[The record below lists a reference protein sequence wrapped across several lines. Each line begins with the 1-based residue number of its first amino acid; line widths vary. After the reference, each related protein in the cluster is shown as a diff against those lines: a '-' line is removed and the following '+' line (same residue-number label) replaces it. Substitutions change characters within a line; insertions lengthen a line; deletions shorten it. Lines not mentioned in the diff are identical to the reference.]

1 MHLDAHTRTY
11 NLHLKK
17 SIKKLFKKRNKKL
30 KAVHYSFYCG
40 IVHTNTLHSLQTH
53 NYSFSWP
60 IAIICNVQYQ
70 QVGPVILLCFLL
82 LKMSITLWNCL

>member
-1 MHLDAHTRTY
+1 MHLDAHTCTY
-11 NLHLKK
+11 NSLHLKK
-17 SIKKLFKKRNKKL
+17 SNKKL

-53 NYSFSWP
+53 NYGLSWP

-70 QVGPVILLCFLL
+70 QVGPVILLCFFVVKNVHYSVELFVIVL
-82 LKMSITLWNCL
+82 FL